1 MSNLLSCQI
10 KFCQKSIPAHELSI
24 SNCVPIVSA
33 LTVQLGFNARDTSWV
48 LFYYCK
54 VLVSIVKNT
63 CMSQFSIIWK
73 SKSLL
78 LEICLLKFKIQTH
91 PCIHIVHILY
101 EHQLVKEV
109 NEASNGHKRLAQENM
124 QWYKDL
130 SLLLHKKRIFSTLSW
145 L

>member
-1 MSNLLSCQI
+1 MKKKYVEGLIYRHKKCLFLVVCHLFLPWLFSLVLMLKTQAGSCFI
-10 KFCQKSIPAHELSI
+10 IAKFQFKWQKYLHVTI
-24 SNCVPIVSA
+24 
-33 LTVQLGFNARDTSWV
+33 
-48 LFYYCK
+48 
-54 VLVSIVKNT
+54 
-63 CMSQFSIIWK
+63 SIIWK

-91 PCIHIVHILY
+91 PCSIHIVHILY